1 MHVIY
6 SNNESV
12 SPNPRNPLEDY
23 TIYVVDVH
31 SQTLVHKLTFNTDK
45 IFLSH
50 NQGLYLYK
58 DRLAILSVQHQTIHM
73 YKLGMDKGKLTK
85 LYSVGRTVY
94 DTDEYLLSCTGEVL
108 SYIYIWHQISIQ
120 NSIIDC

>member
-1 MHVIY
+1 MFVC
-6 SNNESV
+6 
-12 SPNPRNPLEDY
+12 LL
-23 TIYVVDVH
+23 
-31 SQTLVHKLTFNTDK
+31 QTFNIDK

-73 YKLGMDKGKLTK
+73 YKLGMENGKLTK

-94 DTDEYLLSCTGEVL
+94 DTDEYLLSCTGKVTFSL
-108 SYIYIWHQISIQ
+108 LGV
-120 NSIIDC
+120 

>member
-1 MHVIY
+1 MI
-6 SNNESV
+6 
-12 SPNPRNPLEDY
+12 LK
-23 TIYVVDVH
+23 
-31 SQTLVHKLTFNTDK
+31 SQRIELVTR
-45 IFLSH
+45 SGH

-108 SYIYIWHQISIQ
+108 SYIYTYVASTF
-120 NSIIDC
+120 NSKFNNRLLST